1 MAFANGKKEG
11 TASRLKK
18 MKKVALI
25 FGTRPEAVK
34 MAPVFLALKNSPI
47 RPVVIATAQHRE
59 MLDQVLSLFGIEA
72 DFDLNIM
79 QERQS
84 LAGLTSRLISKLEEI
99 YSENV
104 FDATLVQGDTTSTF
118 AGALVSFYHKIPVGH
133 VEAGL
138 RTENVYD
145 PFPEE
150 INRRL
155 NGVISSFHYPPT
167 ENAKNNLLKEGVP
180 ENKLLV
186 TGNTVIDALLWVTKN
201 RSRLTSSFREALGV
215 EEDEYILV
223 TMHRRENWGEP
234 MRQVMKAI
242 KDILKEF
249 PKMKVVFP
257 VHLNPAVREVVY
269 PELEKHSR
277 IVLTDPLD
285 YLPFVSLMEKARII
299 LTDSGGIQE
308 ESPALGKPTLVLRKT
323 TERPEAIKA
332 GTAKLVGT
340 DRDFVFKETV
350 KLLRDSDEYRRMAN
364 AKNPFGD
371 GTASKRILKHL
382 CENL

>member
-186 TGNTVIDALLWVTKN
+186 TGNTVIDALLWVTEN
-201 RSRLTSSFREALGV
+201 RSVLTSSFREALGV

-269 PELEKHSR
+269 PELDKHDR

-308 ESPALGKPTLVLRKT
+308 EAPALGKPTLVLRKT

-340 DRDFVFKETV
+340 DRDFVFNETV

-382 CENL
+382 LRES

>member
-308 ESPALGKPTLVLRKT
+308 EAPALGKPTLVLRKT

-364 AKNPFGD
+364 AKNPLE
-371 GTASKRILKHL
+371 TVLHQRES
-382 CENL
+382 